1 MIGPV
6 EIISTILLALMIAWF
21 VKEMKEWSVHYVKN
35 GWLKNMVECIV

>member
-21 VKEMKEWSVHYVKN
+21 VKEMKE
-35 GWLKNMVECIV
+35 